1 MGEVIKEDIDDK
13 PKPPDVDRGYAWVVL
28 AGCFFMYMFVVGSI
42 KAYGVLYTEM
52 VEYFGTGS
60 GNTAWIGSVCS
71 LLMLGL
77 GPIANLL
84 SRKFSFRKVSFIG
97 GVLLGL
103 GFFLSGF
110 VPRME
115 YMYITFG
122 VVAGIGYGLT
132 FSPCS
137 TIISFYFDKHRA
149 LANGITVSAS
159 GIGALSF
166 PFLYKYLIE
175 EFTLTRALWVVG
187 AIVANVCVAACVF
200 RQPHMLVQE
209 KRRERAAYKRKSDQ
223 KALLNGN
230 SAFGYDEDA
239 KEETKKKSCDCSG
252 LNLNFSLFKNPLF
265 TMYAFAFTFCMNGYG
280 NNIIL
285 IPSHVKELG
294 YNKTYVAL
302 SVTIL
307 GGCEVIA
314 RIFFG
319 WFADLELIKRKNIFL
334 ISMFVSAIFA
344 FIAPYFDSF
353 IFMAIYAAIVGIFPG
368 SFWSLIS
375 VLVIDVVGLENFTS
389 AFGLISLC
397 LALGASVSQP
407 IIGWLRDIYGNW
419 YPSFIVTGCLFT
431 LAGLTVCL
439 QPFIKRCCMRPETDQ
454 LYLDMLGNVPL
465 RHAPKTLPPEVD
477 DNDSLLEEDVDITF
491 TSHRI
496 SQIYRPYKPE
506 SPQSPHNTSAPIV
519 DPSEV

>member
-1 MGEVIKEDIDDK
+1 
-13 PKPPDVDRGYAWVVL
+13 
-28 AGCFFMYMFVVGSI
+28 
-42 KAYGVLYTEM
+42 
-52 VEYFGTGS
+52 
-60 GNTAWIGSVCS
+60 
-71 LLMLGL
+71 
-77 GPIANLL
+77 
-84 SRKFSFRKVSFIG
+84 
-97 GVLLGL
+97 
-103 GFFLSGF
+103 
-110 VPRME
+110 
-115 YMYITFG
+115 
-122 VVAGIGYGLT
+122 
-132 FSPCS
+132 
-137 TIISFYFDKHRA
+137 
-149 LANGITVSAS
+149 
-159 GIGALSF
+159 
-166 PFLYKYLIE
+166 
-175 EFTLTRALWVVG
+175 
-187 AIVANVCVAACVF
+187 
-200 RQPHMLVQE
+200 MLVQE

-407 IIGWLRDIYGNW
+407 IIGELSSPTI
-419 YPSFIVTGCLFT
+419 SSLF
-431 LAGLTVCL
+431 VH
-439 QPFIKRCCMRPETDQ
+439 
-454 LYLDMLGNVPL
+454 V
-465 RHAPKTLPPEVD
+465 
-477 DNDSLLEEDVDITF
+477 
-491 TSHRI
+491 
-496 SQIYRPYKPE
+496 YKLKKKLM
-506 SPQSPHNTSAPIV
+506 
-519 DPSEV
+519 